1 MYLIN
6 DLIAQS
12 ISIIRTREGKLGY
25 IGSPPFTNFIVNY
38 FMETRQAPIS
48 IHSLYLPSTL

>member
-38 FMETRQAPIS
+38 FMETSALHLP
-48 IHSLYLPSTL
+48 IHSSYPTSTL